1 MIIQKSSKEIMLMR
15 AAGLITARALHAA
28 GKAVEPGVTTLELD
42 EIVRKTFDS
51 YGAKPSFLGQDIGFG
66 PFPASACISVNQQ
79 VIHGI
84 PSGKT
89 KLKSGDVVSIDVG
102 AYIGGFHGDSAYTF
116 ACGDISE
123 EAKRLLSTTEESLH
137 EGIKYAVAGN
147 RTGDIGSAV
156 QRYAEA
162 RGYSVVREFTGHG
175 VGASLHE
182 DPAVPN
188 FGTEGRG
195 VRLRPGMTFAIEP
208 MINEGTR
215 DIVTRND
222 HWTVVTADGKL
233 SAHFEHTVAI
243 TTDGTVVL
251 TALE

>member
-42 EIVRKTFDS
+42 NIVRRTIEEN
-51 YGAKPSFLGQDIGFG
+51 GAVPSFLGYDCGWGGFPG
-66 PFPASACISVNQQ
+66 SACISVNNQ

-84 PSGKT
+84 PSGKV
-89 KLKSGDVVSIDVG
+89 KLKHGDIVSIDVG

-116 ACGDISE
+116 PCGDISE
-123 EAKRLLSTTEESLH
+123 EAKRLLVVTQESLY
-137 EGIKYAVAGN
+137 EGIKYAVVGN
-147 RTGDIGSAV
+147 KTGDIGSAV
-156 QRYAEA
+156 QRYVEA

-175 VGASLHE
+175 VGSSLHE

-188 FGTEGRG
+188 FGTPGRG
-195 VRLRPGMTFAIEP
+195 PRLQPGMTIAIEP
-208 MINEGTR
+208 MVNAGVSGVKVLK
-215 DIVTRND
+215 DN
-222 HWTVVTADGKL
+222 WTTVTADGKL
-233 SAHFEHTVAI
+233 SAHFEHSVAI
-243 TTDGTVVL
+243 TSDGPIIL